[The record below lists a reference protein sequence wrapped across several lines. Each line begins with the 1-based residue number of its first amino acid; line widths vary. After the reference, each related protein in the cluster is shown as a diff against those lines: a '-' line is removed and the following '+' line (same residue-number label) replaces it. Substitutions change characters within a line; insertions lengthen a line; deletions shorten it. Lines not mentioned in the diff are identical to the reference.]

1 MCTCINLKQIFLRI
15 ARNTPSS
22 SDERKFMGNNRKLSA
37 SCIVIKEDKVL
48 LVKHTYGAAA
58 GKYLIPGG
66 FSEDNEMPQVTAER
80 EVLEETGVTVKVND
94 LIAVRFTCQEVW
106 TIFSATYVKGEPV
119 SDSCENEEALFMP
132 IDELLISE
140 NVVDTTKELVKSVL
154 DVKKSV
160 LKISDFVNSRFDIST
175 WQLYI

>member
-1 MCTCINLKQIFLRI
+1 
-15 ARNTPSS
+15 
-22 SDERKFMGNNRKLSA
+22 MGNNRKLSA

-66 FSEDNEMPQVTAER
+66 FSEDNEMPQATAER

-94 LIAVRFTCQEVW
+94 LVAVRFTCQEVW

-119 SDSCENEEALFMP
+119 SDYCENEEALFMP

>member
-1 MCTCINLKQIFLRI
+1 M
-15 ARNTPSS
+15 PSS
-22 SDERKFMGNNRKLSA
+22 GDERVFMENNRKLSA
-37 SCIVIKEDKVL
+37 SCVVICEDKVL

-66 FSEDNEMPQVTAER
+66 FSEDGEMPQVTAER

-106 TIFSATYVKGEPV
+106 TIFTAAYVKGEPI
-119 SDSCENEEALFMP
+119 SDHCENEEALFMP
-132 IDELLISE
+132 IDELLVSE

-154 DVKKSV
+154 DVKKPV

>member
-1 MCTCINLKQIFLRI
+1 M
-15 ARNTPSS
+15 
-22 SDERKFMGNNRKLSA
+22 ENNRKLSA
-37 SCIVIKEDKVL
+37 SCIVVKEDKVL
-48 LVKHTYGAAA
+48 LVKHTYGTAA

-66 FSEDNEMPQVTAER
+66 FSEDNEMPQITAER
-80 EVLEETGVTVKVND
+80 EVFEETGVTVKAND

-106 TIFSATYVKGEPV
+106 TIFTAAYVKGEPV
-119 SDSCENEEALFMP
+119 SDYRENEEALFMP

-154 DVKKSV
+154 DAKKPV
-160 LKISDFVNSRFDIST
+160 LKISGFVNSRFDIST